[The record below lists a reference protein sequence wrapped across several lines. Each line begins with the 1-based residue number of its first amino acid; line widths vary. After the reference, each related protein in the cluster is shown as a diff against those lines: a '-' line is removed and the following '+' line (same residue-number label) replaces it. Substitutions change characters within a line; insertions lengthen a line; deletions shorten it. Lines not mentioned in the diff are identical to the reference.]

1 MPVEDA
7 DAAAPGGAGNRS
19 NWPMLG
25 LGWLI
30 YFSFGMVMSSL
41 VPIVTLLRDE
51 LGISYTQMG
60 LILGAWQLT
69 YIAAAAP
76 SGILIDRIGP
86 KKALV
91 IGALI
96 IAVSALLRSY
106 AEGFWSLFAAV
117 ALFGLGGPIVSIGL
131 PKLVVDWF
139 SGPSRGLA
147 SGVYI
152 TGPALGSVLVLS
164 STHALILPITG
175 SWRMTL
181 AIYALIAFAVAV
193 LWIVFGRDSAESKSD
208 REISRAATGGYR
220 EVLFQPAVWT
230 VIIVGFSSFLAS
242 HGLRSWLPQILEA
255 RGMSPAI
262 SGVLSSLPAITGIIG
277 SILVLRL
284 ASRGSGNRKI
294 ATIALLVVTG
304 LCVASIMFVDGW
316 PLVLAIAV
324 EGFCAAAIQPL
335 MLNIL
340 MEMPSVGPRRIGTAA
355 GIYFSVGEVGGT
367 AGPALMGLLADVT
380 GSFTP
385 GMLAMAAVML
395 IMVAPA
401 LRIRA

>member
-1 MPVEDA
+1 
-7 DAAAPGGAGNRS
+7 
-19 NWPMLG
+19 MLG

-30 YFSFGMVMSSL
+30 YFSFGIVMSSL
-41 VPIVTLLRDE
+41 VPIVTLLRNE

-60 LILGAWQLT
+60 VIFGAWQLV

-76 SGILIDRIGP
+76 SGLLIDRVGP
-86 KKALV
+86 KKALA

-96 IAVSALLRSY
+96 IALSAFLRSY
-106 AEGFWSLFAAV
+106 AEGFWTLFAAV
-117 ALFGLGGPIVSIGL
+117 ALFGLGGPIISIGL

-147 SGVYI
+147 SGIYI

-164 STHALILPITG
+164 STHALVLPLAG

-181 AIYALIAFAVAV
+181 ALYALIALLVAI
-193 LWIVFGRDSAESKSD
+193 LWIVLGRDSPQGASD
-208 REISRAATGGYR
+208 RRTSRTSAGGYR
-220 EVLFQPAVWT
+220 EVIFQPAVWV
-230 VIIVGFSSFLAS
+230 VITVGFSAFLAG

-255 RGMSPAI
+255 RGMSPAM
-262 SGVLSSLPAITGIIG
+262 SGLLASLPAITGVFG
-277 SILVLRL
+277 SILILGL
-284 ASRGSGNRKI
+284 ASRGVGNRRR
-294 ATIALLVVTG
+294 ATLVLLLVTG
-304 LCVASIMFVDGW
+304 FSVAAINFVDGW
-316 PLVLAIAV
+316 ALVLAIAV

-340 MEMPSVGPRRIGTAA
+340 MEMPSVGPRRMGTAA
-355 GIYFSVGEVGGT
+355 GIFFSVGEVGGT
-367 AGPALMGLLADVT
+367 LGPVFMGLLADLT

-385 GMLAMAAVML
+385 GLLGMAAIMWMML
-395 IMVAPA
+395 VLA

>member
-1 MPVEDA
+1 
-7 DAAAPGGAGNRS
+7 
-19 NWPMLG
+19 MLG

-51 LGISYTQMG
+51 LGISFTQMG
-60 LILGAWQLT
+60 VILGAWQLV

-76 SGILIDRIGP
+76 SGLLIDRIGP
-86 KKALV
+86 KKALA

-96 IAVSALLRSY
+96 IALSAFLRSY

-147 SGVYI
+147 SGIYI

-164 STHALILPITG
+164 STHALILLLTG
-175 SWRMTL
+175 SWRITL
-181 AIYALIAFAVAV
+181 ALYALIALIVAV
-193 LWIVFGRDSAESKSD
+193 LWIAFGRDSAESASD
-208 REISRAATGGYR
+208 RERSGTLMGGYR
-220 EVLFQPAVWT
+220 EVIFQPAVWT
-230 VIIVGFSSFLAS
+230 VIVVGFSAFLAS

-255 RGMSPAI
+255 RGMSPAL
-262 SGVLSSLPAITGIIG
+262 SGVLASFPAVTGVLG

-284 ASRGSGNRKI
+284 ASRGVGNRRR
-294 ATIALLVVTG
+294 ATIALLLVTG
-304 LCVASIMFVDGW
+304 SCVAAIMFLDGW
-316 PLVLAIAV
+316 ALVLAIAV

-335 MLNIL
+335 MLYVL
-340 MEMPSVGPRRIGTAA
+340 MEMPGVGPRRMGTAA
-355 GIYFSVGEVGGT
+355 GIFFSVGEVGGT
-367 AGPALMGLLADVT
+367 LGPVFMGLLADLT
-380 GSFTP
+380 GSFAP
-385 GMLAMAAVML
+385 GLLGMAAIMW

-401 LRIRA
+401 LRLRA

>member
-1 MPVEDA
+1 
-7 DAAAPGGAGNRS
+7 
-19 NWPMLG
+19 MLG

-41 VPIVTLLRDE
+41 VPIVSLLRAE
-51 LGISYTQMG
+51 LGISYTGMG
-60 LILGAWQLT
+60 VILGAWQLV

-96 IAVSALLRSY
+96 IAVSAFLRSY
-106 AEGFWSLFAAV
+106 ADGFWTLFAAV

-131 PKLVVDWF
+131 RKLVVDWF
-139 SGPSRGLA
+139 SGSSRGLA
-147 SGVYI
+147 SGIYI

-164 STHALILPITG
+164 STHALILPVTG

-181 AIYALIAFAVAV
+181 AVYALIAFGVA
-193 LWIVFGRDSAESKSD
+193 LIWIAFGRDSPESASD
-208 REISRAATGGYR
+208 RQNPGATAGGYR
-220 EVLFQPAVWT
+220 EVISQPAVWS
-230 VIIVGFSSFLAS
+230 VIVVGFSAFLAS
-242 HGLRSWLPQILEA
+242 HGLRSWLPQILET
-255 RGMSPAI
+255 RGMSPAM
-262 SGVLSSLPAITGIIG
+262 SGVLASLPAITGVFG
-277 SILVLRL
+277 SVLILKL
-284 ASRGSGNRKI
+284 ASRRAGSRKL
-294 ATIALLVVTG
+294 ATIALLLVTG
-304 LCVASIMFVDGW
+304 LCIAAIIVADGG

-340 MEMPSVGPRRIGTAA
+340 MEMPSVGPRRMGTAA
-355 GIYFSVGEVGGT
+355 GIFFSVGEVGGT
-367 AGPALMGLLADVT
+367 AGPVFMGLLADLT
-380 GSFTP
+380 GSFAP
-385 GMLAMAAVML
+385 GLLGMAAIMWIML
-395 IMVAPA
+395 APA

>member
-1 MPVEDA
+1 
-7 DAAAPGGAGNRS
+7 
-19 NWPMLG
+19 MLG

-41 VPIVTLLRDE
+41 VPIVTLLRNE

-60 LILGAWQLT
+60 VILGAWQLV
-69 YIAAAAP
+69 YIAAAPP
-76 SGILIDRIGP
+76 SGLLIDRIGP
-86 KKALV
+86 KKALA

-96 IAVSALLRSY
+96 IALSAFLRSY
-106 AEGFWSLFAAV
+106 ADGFWTLFAAV

-147 SGVYI
+147 SGIYI

-164 STHALILPITG
+164 STHALVLPIMG

-181 AIYALIAFAVAV
+181 ALHALITLLVAI
-193 LWIVFGRDSAESKSD
+193 LWIAFGRDRAQSASD
-208 REISRAATGGYR
+208 RKMAGISAGGYR
-220 EVLFQPAVWT
+220 EVIFQPAVWV
-230 VIIVGFSSFLAS
+230 VIVVGFSAFLAG

-255 RGMSPAI
+255 RGMSPAV
-262 SGVLSSLPAITGIIG
+262 SGVLASLPAITGVIG
-277 SILVLRL
+277 SILILRL
-284 ASRGSGNRKI
+284 ASRGAGNRRR
-294 ATIALLVVTG
+294 ATLALLLVTG
-304 LCVASIMFVDGW
+304 LCVAAIVFVDGW
-316 PLVLAIAV
+316 ALVLAIAV

-335 MLNIL
+335 MLNLL
-340 MEMPSVGPRRIGTAA
+340 MEMPSVGPRRMGTAA
-355 GIYFSVGEVGGT
+355 GIFFSVGEVGGT
-367 AGPALMGLLADVT
+367 LGPVFMGLLADLT

-385 GMLAMAAVML
+385 GLLGMAAIMWVML
-395 IMVAPA
+395 APA

>member
-1 MPVEDA
+1 VEDTSA
-7 DAAAPGGAGNRS
+7 TARAETGNRS

-30 YFSFGMVMSSL
+30 YVSFGMVMSSL
-41 VPIVTLLRDE
+41 VPLVTLLRDE

-60 LILGAWQLT
+60 LILGAWQLS

-96 IAVSALLRSY
+96 IALSALLRSY
-106 AEGFWSLFAAV
+106 ATGFWSLFAAV
-117 ALFGLGGPIVSIGL
+117 ALFGFGGPIVSVGM

-139 SGPSRGLA
+139 SGPSRGVA

-152 TGPALGSVLVLS
+152 TGSAFGSVLVLS
-164 STHALILPITG
+164 STHALILPMTG
-175 SWRMTL
+175 SWRTTL
-181 AIYALIAFAVAV
+181 AFYALVAFAVTL
-193 LWIVFGRDSAESKSD
+193 LWIVFGRDSAESVAD
-208 REISRAATGGYR
+208 RETPDRTGGGYR
-220 EVLFQPAVWT
+220 EIVFQSAVWV
-230 VIIVGFSSFLAS
+230 VILVGFSSFLAI

-255 RGMSPAI
+255 RGMSPANA
-262 SGVLSSLPAITGIIG
+262 GVLASLPMITGVFG

-284 ASRGSGNRKI
+284 ASRGQGNRRI
-294 ATIALLVVTG
+294 AAIALLLVIG
-304 LCVASIMFVDGW
+304 LCIAAIMFLDGW
-316 PLVLAIAV
+316 PLVLVIIV
-324 EGFCAAAIQPL
+324 EGFCAGAVQPL
-335 MLNIL
+335 MLNVL
-340 MEMPSVGPRRIGTAA
+340 MEMPSVGPRRIGTAI
-355 GIYFSVGEVGGT
+355 GIYFAVGEVGG
-367 AGPALMGLLADVT
+367 ASGPALMGLLADLT

-385 GMLAMAAVML
+385 GMLALAAVMW
-395 IMVAPA
+395 IMVVPA